1 MLRILQFL
9 ESLMTNFLTLE
20 FIRLAWQS
28 GLNLIKFLV
37 SNHGNH
43 ETVKRIYNTLIG
55 SLLVYSFFSVA
66 RIAAINLEK
75 LQRVKI
81 KYLLS
86 QLEVGL
92 QTPGVVNNANVCLL
106 LEEHPDSVS
115 CIRRDEKDT
124 PLYLFHSSE

>member
-1 MLRILQFL
+1 
-9 ESLMTNFLTLE
+9 MTNFLTLE

-92 QTPGVVNNANVCLL
+92 
-106 LEEHPDSVS
+106 
-115 CIRRDEKDT
+115 
-124 PLYLFHSSE
+124 